1 MRIVKTWR
9 GAPYIMN
16 EDIKEMEDWN
26 QSFGNGFATGL
37 VTLFI
42 IATIMFF
49 YGGCSYE
56 GLDRNDKIVNPEE
69 EEGADPNANF
79 ASYESTWTWILFK

>member
-9 GAPYIMN
+9 GKPDIMN
-16 EDIKEMEDWN
+16 KDIKEMEDWN

-37 VTLFI
+37 ATLFI
-42 IATIMFF
+42 IATVMFF

-56 GLDRNDKIVNPEE
+56 GLDGNDKIVDPEKE
-69 EEGADPNANF
+69 ESADSNASF
-79 ASYESTWTWILFK
+79 TASDWILYK

>member
-9 GAPYIMN
+9 GSPHIMN

-37 VTLFI
+37 ATLFI

-79 ASYESTWTWILFK
+79 TASDWILFK

>member
-9 GAPYIMN
+9 GKPDIMN

-37 VTLFI
+37 ATLFI

-56 GLDRNDKIVNPEE
+56 GLDRNDKIINPEE
-69 EEGADPNANF
+69 NDDADPA
-79 ASYESTWTWILFK
+79 AWVLFK

>member
-1 MRIVKTWR
+1 
-9 GAPYIMN
+9 MN
-16 EDIKEMEDWN
+16 KSIKDMEDWN

-37 VTLFI
+37 ATLFI
-42 IATIMFF
+42 IATVMFF

-56 GLDRNDKIVNPEE
+56 GLDGNDKIVDPEK

-79 ASYESTWTWILFK
+79 TASDWILYK